1 MELFASTPIDDVTV
15 LDIATVVDM
24 TSAAVY
30 YHFASKEQIL
40 LEGMRQFRDVFVG
53 EVGATPLRPRGPE
66 VIADLLARSLSC
78 IQRHRRPALV
88 YFVSSIGL
96 NLQVEALR
104 RETRL
109 ELVQAIRPMVRAA
122 RGRLSSAEAGVIAVG
137 LVSLIETAAASML
150 NDDATH
156 RSLGARRF
164 AEQVVATGGR
174 IAGLTGT

>member
-15 LDIATVVDM
+15 LDIASSVDM
-24 TSAAVY
+24 TPAAVY
-30 YHFASKEQIL
+30 YHFASREQIL

-53 EVGATPLRPRGPE
+53 ELGATPVRPRRPE

-78 IQRHRRPALV
+78 IQHHRRPALV

-109 ELVQAIRPMVRAA
+109 ELVQVIRPVVRAG
-122 RGRLSSAEAGVIAVG
+122 RGRLSNAEAGVIAVG

-150 NDDATH
+150 NDDTTY

-164 AEQVVATGGR
+164 AEQVAATGER
-174 IAGLTGT
+174 IAGLTGG